1 MTEKKNIS
9 ENNDKNYYL
18 RDLTPEEYARLPFA
32 GRYQYVELIKEF
44 RNLGKYIQKVELG
57 SVPFMRMYIGL
68 RTTIDRLHITDIEV
82 RSRKGEIF
90 LRKRETI
97 EQPS

>member
-1 MTEKKNIS
+1 MTEKKKIS
-9 ENNDKNYYL
+9 ENNGKDYYL

-32 GRYQYVELIKEF
+32 NRYQYAELVKEF
-44 RNLGKYIQKVELG
+44 SNIGKPIQKVELG
-57 SVPFMRMYIGL
+57 SIPFIRMYVGL

-97 EQPS
+97 RQPS